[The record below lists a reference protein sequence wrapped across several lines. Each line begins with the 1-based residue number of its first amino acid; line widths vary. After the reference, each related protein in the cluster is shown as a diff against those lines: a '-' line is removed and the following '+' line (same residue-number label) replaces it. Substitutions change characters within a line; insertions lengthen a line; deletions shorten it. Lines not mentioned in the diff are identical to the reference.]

1 VREIACVQEAAG
13 DPVSLCLGAVPQGG
27 IPAAYLD
34 ESGRVQ
40 VPDRA
45 AARCIPSLAAL
56 YGLRSAKRRT
66 TQVREIL
73 TRPLP
78 DLGEPGQP
86 AARAE
91 Q

>member
-1 VREIACVQEAAG
+1 VKLLAYRKQRGILYRSAWERFRKR
-13 DPVSLCLGAVPQGG
+13 G
-27 IPAAYLD
+27 IPAAYL

>member
-1 VREIACVQEAAG
+1 MREIVCVQEAAG
-13 DPVSLCLGAVPQGG
+13 DPVSLCLGAVPQEGDSCR
-27 IPAAYLD
+27 YL